1 MIVRRDGQHP
11 RIRARRYGTN
21 IQKNAPLLVFFRIII
36 IDTSSRTDEETFFCA
51 PCAAT
56 KTTTSTEGFV
66 FFAPR
71 ENVSVARFFFVVVV
85 VFGFGFQRR
94 CRRSLC
100 CATSRNFFGRWKL
113 RGRVGCRHREQ
124 RGNERDERSNID
136 DDDDDVILERCARRV
151 LERIRFRV
159 ASRRRKIGL
168 GHKARSGDRGITSGG
183 RRTVD

>member
-1 MIVRRDGQHP
+1 MRHKYR
-11 RIRARRYGTN
+11 T
-21 IQKNAPLLVFFRIII
+21 KNATLLVFFRDII
-36 IDTSSRTDEETFFCA
+36 IDTISRTDEETFFCA

-56 KTTTSTEGFV
+56 KTASSTEGFV

-71 ENVSVARFFFVVVV
+71 ENVSVARFVVVVVVV

-100 CATSRNFFGRWKL
+100 ATSRNFIGKWKL

-124 RGNERDERSNID
+124 RGSERDERAFGERSNID

-151 LERIRFRV
+151 LERIRFRF
-159 ASRRRKIGL
+159 ASHRRKIGL

>member
-1 MIVRRDGQHP
+1 MRRTSPALP
-11 RIRARRYGTN
+11 RSKIRHKYT
-21 IQKNAPLLVFFRIII
+21 KNAATLLVFFRIII
-36 IDTSSRTDEETFFCA
+36 DTINRTDEEKFFSA

-56 KTTTSTEGFV
+56 TKATTSSTEGFV

-71 ENVSVARFFFVVVV
+71 ENVSVARFFFVVV

-124 RGNERDERSNID
+124 RRNDRDERSNI

-159 ASRRRKIGL
+159 ASHRRKIGL